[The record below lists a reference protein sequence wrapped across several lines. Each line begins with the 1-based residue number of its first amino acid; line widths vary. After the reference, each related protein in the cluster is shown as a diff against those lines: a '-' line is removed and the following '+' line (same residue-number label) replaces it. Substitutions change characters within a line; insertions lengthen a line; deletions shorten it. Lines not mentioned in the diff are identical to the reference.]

1 MGFPKGTSPNQQ
13 TDPVLEPDQSKTR
26 TWTDRSGSF
35 KVEAEFIGLKDGKIH
50 LHKLNGV
57 KIAVPVPKMAVEDL
71 EYVERVTG
79 VSLDEDK
86 PLSDIRRR
94 STQGGTSKDLKR
106 PSNPVSDKSK
116 TGASIEPS
124 KQPDYDWFDFFL
136 KCGVGPHQCERYA
149 SSFTRDSM
157 DESVLPDI
165 TPSVLRTLG
174 LKEGDILRVMKFLD
188 KKYARSGPKSKLRNV
203 SFGGE
208 EVIDQG
214 DEANEDG
221 SVPPNGATGGLFSGP
236 GGTLRNNTRK
246 GRPAPAVQV
255 NDVVDA
261 KALGHKD
268 SANAG
273 KMSLLPEA
281 NDGAASKP
289 TPQGGGGFD
298 DDAWDVK
305 PSKQQQSN
313 ATGPVPPATAPTP
326 HVTAPS
332 QPPLTG
338 ALAELSLL
346 TPPLQPTITHATG
359 TPQAPQVQAVP
370 QSQQPQTT
378 GANPSFFSQLG
389 LQQTGAP
396 LQSNNLYQASPMQ
409 IPNSQPNTVSQQQ
422 TPQSIQPR
430 QRPQAPQTMQSG
442 SLMPPPPPRPLS
454 APQNYPQQNG
464 FGPPPLQPQLTGFQ
478 NPSSLQTQ
486 VAPAGQS
493 LNELNQL
500 RAQQLMGQ
508 QHMMAQPTGFGQQDR
523 SFSQF
528 GNALLSQPTG
538 FGGQQQQQQQPG
550 IPATANFLNG
560 QQTGGPFGDPRQ
572 PPQMSGFQPMM
583 PSPAP
588 QLQFQPT
595 GINSF
600 LPPALQPQQTGTNGF
615 GRPAFGQSLPP
626 VPPMPQQPTLA
637 PLQPQKTGPPP
648 PVRFGVTG
656 EAKKLAPQPTGRRA
670 NLSHASKSPA
680 FRCEIGP

>member
-1 MGFPKGTSPNQQ
+1 M
-13 TDPVLEPDQSKTR
+13 
-26 TWTDRSGSF
+26 
-35 KVEAEFIGLKDGKIH
+35 
-50 LHKLNGV
+50 
-57 KIAVPVPKMAVEDL
+57 
-71 EYVERVTG
+71 
-79 VSLDEDK
+79 SLDEDK
-86 PLSDIRRR
+86 PLADIRRR
-94 STQGGTSKDLKR
+94 STQGGTSKDSRKI
-106 PSNPVSDKSK
+106 PVSVSDKSK
-116 TGASIEPS
+116 TGASIESP

-149 SSFTRDSM
+149 SSFKRDSM

-208 EVIDQG
+208 EVIDKG

-221 SVPPNGATGGLFSGP
+221 GVSISGGLFSGP

-246 GRPAPAVQV
+246 GRPAPAVQT
-255 NDVVDA
+255 NDVIDA
-261 KALGHKD
+261 KAFEHKD
-268 SANAG
+268 RGETG
-273 KMSLLPEA
+273 KKSLLPEESNNA
-281 NDGAASKP
+281 PAAASRP
-289 TPQGGGGFD
+289 ILNSSGGFD

-305 PSKQQQSN
+305 PSKQQSS
-313 ATGPVPPATAPTP
+313 APAIASSIAAPTQSIIKP
-326 HVTAPS
+326 P
-332 QPPLTG
+332 QPALTG

-346 TPPLQPTITHATG
+346 TPPLQPTITHTTG
-359 TPQAPQVQAVP
+359 TSQASQVQPVTQP
-370 QSQQPQTT
+370 QQPQAT

-396 LQSNNLYQASPMQ
+396 LQSNNLYQASPLQ
-409 IPNSQPNTVSQQQ
+409 APNSQPNPIGQQQ
-422 TPQSIQPR
+422 TSQSIPPR

-478 NPSSLQTQ
+478 NPSSFQTQ
-486 VAPAGQS
+486 VAPLGQS
-493 LNELNQL
+493 LNELNQM
-500 RAQQLMGQ
+500 RAQQFMGQ
-508 QHMMAQPTGFGQQDR
+508 QHMMPQPTGFGQQG
-523 SFSQF
+523 QGF
-528 GNALLSQPTG
+528 GQPSNGFLPQQTG
-538 FGGQQQQQQQPG
+538 FGGQQQQQQHPG
-550 IPATANFLNG
+550 IPSAPNFLSG
-560 QQTGGPFGDPRQ
+560 QQTGSPFADPRQ
-572 PPQMSGFQPMM
+572 QPPMPGSFQPMMPQMTGVQPPM

-615 GRPAFGQSLPP
+615 GRPGFGQSLPP
-626 VPPMPQQPTLA
+626 VPPIPQQPTIA

-670 NLSHASKSPA
+670 NLSHASKLPTTCIDSL
-680 FRCEIGP
+680 

>member
-1 MGFPKGTSPNQQ
+1 
-13 TDPVLEPDQSKTR
+13 
-26 TWTDRSGSF
+26 
-35 KVEAEFIGLKDGKIH
+35 
-50 LHKLNGV
+50 
-57 KIAVPVPKMAVEDL
+57 MAVEDL
-71 EYVERVTG
+71 EYVEQVTG

-94 STQGGTSKDLKR
+94 STQGGASKDSRK

-116 TGASIEPS
+116 TGASIESP

-136 KCGVGPHQCERYA
+136 KCGVGPYQCERYA

-157 DESVLPDI
+157 DEGVLPDI

-208 EVIDQG
+208 EVIDKG
-214 DEANEDG
+214 DEPNEDA
-221 SVPPNGATGGLFSGP
+221 SVPSSGAAGGLFSGP

-255 NDVVDA
+255 NDVIDP
-261 KALGHKD
+261 KAFGSKD
-268 SANAG
+268 GIETG
-273 KMSLLPEA
+273 KKSLLPEA
-281 NDGAASKP
+281 SDNALHTASTP
-289 TPQGGGGFD
+289 TQKTSGGFD

-313 ATGPVPPATAPTP
+313 ATAIPPPTAAPP
-326 HVTAPS
+326 PQVTAPS
-332 QPPLTG
+332 QPALTG

-346 TPPLQPTITHATG
+346 TRPLQPTVTHTTG
-359 TPQAPQVQAVP
+359 TPQALQVQPVP
-370 QSQQPQTT
+370 QPQQPQTT
-378 GANPSFFSQLG
+378 GAIPSFFSQLG
-389 LQQTGAP
+389 PQQTGVP
-396 LQSNNLYQASPMQ
+396 LPSSNLYQASPMQ
-409 IPNSQPNTVSQQQ
+409 AHISQPNIVNQQQ
-422 TPQSIQPR
+422 TSQSIPPR

-478 NPSSLQTQ
+478 NPSSFPTQ
-486 VAPAGQS
+486 VAPVGQS

-508 QHMMAQPTGFGQQDR
+508 QRMMPQPTGFGQQDQG
-523 SFSQF
+523 FNQY
-528 GNALLSQPTG
+528 GNGILSQPTG
-538 FGGQQQQQQQPG
+538 FGGQQQQRPG
-550 IPATANFLNG
+550 IPPTASFLNG
-560 QQTGGPFGDPRQ
+560 QQTGSPFADPRQ
-572 PPQMSGFQPMM
+572 PPQISGFQPMM
-583 PSPAP
+583 PQITGAQPPMPSPAP
-588 QLQFQPT
+588 QLPFQPT

-600 LPPALQPQQTGTNGF
+600 LPPALQPQQTGPNGF

-626 VPPMPQQPTLA
+626 VPPIPQQPTIA

-670 NLSHASKSPA
+670 NLSHASKSLAHCLGLLSYLMLLVAPQNP
-680 FRCEIGP
+680 FGF